1 MNSQTITSVL
11 TFATSAIS
19 AFGPAIV
26 AAALDHLRSNGMTD
40 EQEKEAT
47 LGFDAET
54 LAFLEAEKAKLAAPI
69 AGVN

>member
-1 MNSQTITSVL
+1 ML

-47 LGFDAET
+47 LAFDAET